1 MGLFSFL
8 KPKKQLTPEQ
18 LQWNRMWALWS
29 RGGADSPYAELMTY
43 QGEVTNGG
51 HGQYF
56 ANTEG
61 LSGQMRTL
69 ASILPEDL
77 AENLRRA
84 WDACKAGN
92 DDTLSRCDAFFGEN
106 EDRITAILKEYAKT
120 LSL

>member
-1 MGLFSFL
+1 MGIFHLF

-18 LQWNRMWALWS
+18 LRWNRMWTLWS
-29 RGGADSPYAELMTY
+29 RGEADSPYAELMTY

-56 ANTEG
+56 SNTED

-69 ASILPEDL
+69 ESILPEDL

-84 WDACKAGN
+84 YDACNTGN
-92 DDTLSRCDAFFGEN
+92 EDTLSRCDAFFCEN
-106 EDRITAILKEYAKT
+106 EDRVSAILKEYAAT
-120 LSL
+120 F